1 MSTQHTAAAP
11 LTPNNLQPII
21 QSFAVQTGCT
31 AAAHHTLCAGSTAP
45 SCVAHAAAL
54 TTAAP
59 LAAPTRCSTAP
70 TRRITIGLLQSAN
83 APAAPAAGSQVSL
96 HGCVMMLQSASV
108 SACCSERGRLT
119 PVPRAIRSSPTS
131 ATALGFAR
139 WTSSRYARLPLVA
152 SIACGLSERMRS
164 SCGIGILCSFPITG
178 VAPGFRGCFPATFI
192 DIQSFVI

>member
-1 MSTQHTAAAP
+1 MHSST
-11 LTPNNLQPII
+11 
-21 QSFAVQTGCT
+21 
-31 AAAHHTLCAGSTAP
+31 AAHHTHCGQQRAFLR
-45 SCVAHAAAL
+45 VAHAVAL

-59 LAAPTRCSTAP
+59 LTPPPAAPHLQRVAESSACNNPP
-70 TRRITIGLLQSAN
+70 T
-83 APAAPAAGSQVSL
+83 PAAPAAGSQVSL
-96 HGCVMMLQSASV
+96 HCCVMMLQSASV
-108 SACCSERGRLT
+108 SACCTEGGRLT
-119 PVPRAIRSSPTS
+119 PVPPAIRSSPTS

-192 DIQSFVI
+192 DIQSFVT